1 VFGSSGATLCDSRG
15 AAVEPEAESGTD
27 AYVFGSS
34 SVVQWPNGQAITMA
48 RPTTSSSETVPKS
61 VRWCARESA
70 EFDRWSP
77 ITHSRP
83 SGTVTSN
90 GVVDGLSPGYR

>member
-1 VFGSSGATLCDSRG
+1 
-15 AAVEPEAESGTD
+15 
-27 AYVFGSS
+27 
-34 SVVQWPNGQAITMA
+34 MA

-61 VRWCARESA
+61 VPWWNRESA

-83 SGTVTSN
+83 SGTLTSN
-90 GVVDGLSPGYR
+90 AIVEGLSPGYR

>member
-1 VFGSSGATLCDSRG
+1 
-15 AAVEPEAESGTD
+15 
-27 AYVFGSS
+27 
-34 SVVQWPNGQAITMA
+34 MA

-61 VRWCARESA
+61 VSWWARESA
-70 EFDRWSP
+70 ELDRWSP

-90 GVVDGLSPGYR
+90 GALDGESPG

>member
-1 VFGSSGATLCDSRG
+1 MFGPSGATLCDSRG
-15 AAVEPEAESGTD
+15 AAVEPEAESDTD

-34 SVVQWPNGQAITMA
+34 RVVQWPKGHAITMA
-48 RPTTSSSETVPKS
+48 CPTTPSSETVPKS
-61 VRWCARESA
+61 VSWWARESA

-90 GVVDGLSPGYR
+90 GVLDGVSPG

>member
-1 VFGSSGATLCDSRG
+1 M
-15 AAVEPEAESGTD
+15 
-27 AYVFGSS
+27 
-34 SVVQWPNGQAITMA
+34 VQWPKGQAITMA

-61 VRWCARESA
+61 VSWWKRESA

-83 SGTVTSN
+83 SGTSTSK
-90 GVVDGLSPGYR
+90 GVVEGLSPGYR